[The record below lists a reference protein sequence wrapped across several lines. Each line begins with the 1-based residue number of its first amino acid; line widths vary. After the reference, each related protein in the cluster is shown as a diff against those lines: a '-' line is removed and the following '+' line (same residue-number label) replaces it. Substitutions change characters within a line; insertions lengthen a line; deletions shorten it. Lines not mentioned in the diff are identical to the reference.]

1 MQQQKYYPQEYSN
14 NQSFRLPE
22 QRSQRQPEPKK
33 KEGGV
38 NLFNLLLKVV
48 FSPIIFI
55 VIGIIIFKDM
65 RRAVL
70 LALMIITVLHVFSL
84 ILKLLKLGISAM
96 TMNIAGFIKTSIDII
111 IAIVFTAI
119 YWVIYI
125 AVYGTNFNF

>member
-1 MQQQKYYPQEYSN
+1 MQQQKYYPQEYN
-14 NQSFRLPE
+14 NNERMRLPE
-22 QRSQRQPEPKK
+22 QRRNIQPQPKK

-38 NLFNLLLKVV
+38 NIFSLLLKIV
-48 FSPIIFI
+48 FSPVIFI
-55 VIGIIIFKDM
+55 VLGIFLFKDM

-70 LALMIITVLHVFSL
+70 FALMIITVLHLFSL
-84 ILKLLKLGISAM
+84 LLKLLKLGLSAM
-96 TMNIAGFIKTSIDII
+96 TMNLFGFVKTSIDII